1 MGSIIRIWTWTSWR
15 VYKVCLQLWPVVGGL
30 FWRMEVWMGLKVQDP
45 SSPGKPS
52 LTWSTRGL
60 EPAARSPPWS
70 ADYWKSTELRNS
82 ARTILTVGSR
92 SRLLVPDPTCCCFIL
107 LIPFLLSCCWR
118 DAETC
123 WLLNHSISYLRRP
136 HLFSEVF
143 LMEATE
149 VCSMMSPVLV
159 LTVPTTRGRPGQ
171 KHRPLPGILT
181 LTLTLSGFTLAGRT
195 QTHRPFPEGLPL
207 QRCSWGA
214 EEPGT
219 APPSVR
225 TDEASWTRTKRLHG
239 PPTVQL
245 LWINSQNLL
254 KTLTDLNLA
263 LKWLNPVFHHH

>member
-1 MGSIIRIWTWTSWR
+1 
-15 VYKVCLQLWPVVGGL
+15 
-30 FWRMEVWMGLKVQDP
+30 MGLKVQDP

-70 ADYWKSTELRNS
+70 ADYWKSRERRNS

-107 LIPFLLSCCWR
+107 MIPFLLSCCWR

-171 KHRPLPGILT
+171 KHRPLPGISTYQDSLLQVGHKHT
-181 LTLTLSGFTLAGRT
+181 GRFLKDSRSKGAPEE
-195 QTHRPFPEGLPL
+195 QKNLELHHRQSEPMKPPGRGRNVFMDL
-207 QRCSWGA
+207 QQSSCRGST
-214 EEPGT
+214 P
-219 APPSVR
+219 R
-225 TDEASWTRTKRLHG
+225 
-239 PPTVQL
+239 
-245 LWINSQNLL
+245 IY
-254 KTLTDLNLA
+254 
-263 LKWLNPVFHHH
+263 